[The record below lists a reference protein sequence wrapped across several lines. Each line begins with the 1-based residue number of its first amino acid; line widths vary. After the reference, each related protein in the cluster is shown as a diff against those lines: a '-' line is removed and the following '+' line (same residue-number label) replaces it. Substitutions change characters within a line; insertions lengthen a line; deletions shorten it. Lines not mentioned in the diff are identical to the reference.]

1 MTRQLL
7 ASLDTDLDLE
17 DIDASELM
25 NTFCSELH
33 VERGNFK
40 IETY

>member
-1 MTRQLL
+1 VTRQLL

-17 DIDASELM
+17 DLDASDLM
-25 NTFCSELH
+25 DTFFSELH